1 MNQMPAATRERL
13 TQLVAASREYE
24 AQAEQVQMQIDLLN
38 QTIAATRIAGE
49 TVEHLK
55 NLQNG
60 DEILLP
66 LGDLAFI
73 KAKVMDSSNVIVN
86 IGASVT
92 VEKPIEQAKEIFD
105 QRVEDLTKAQMQ
117 LRQGLQQIIQ
127 KLQQLRNEIEKLATQ
142 MQQGSQPS
150 AVGS

>member
-1 MNQMPAATRERL
+1 MPAATRERL

>member
-1 MNQMPAATRERL
+1 MNQMPQATRERL
-13 TQLVAASREYE
+13 TQLVTASREYE

-55 NLQNG
+55 NLQDG

-66 LGDLAFI
+66 LGNLAFI
-73 KAKVMDSSNVIVN
+73 KEKVMDNSNVIVN
-86 IGASVT
+86 VGASIN
-92 VEKPIEQAKEIFD
+92 VEKPIDQAKEIFD
-105 QRVEDLTKAQMQ
+105 QRIEELGKAQMQ

-127 KLQQLRNEIEKLATQ
+127 KLQQLRNEIEKLAAQ
-142 MQQGSQPS
+142 MQQGSPPP
-150 AVGS
+150 AVGG